1 MLIRS
6 MGVEKEEPN
15 VKKSLRSFFFYEF
28 KYAGVQ

>member
-6 MGVEKEEPN
+6 MGVEKDEPN
-15 VKKSLRSFFFYEF
+15 VKKSLRSFFYEF